1 MQDFL
6 LKKII
11 LAQVG
16 SISIM
21 EELQKTNSR
30 LEQEIEVLRRSAQF
44 SMGATSLTSVI
55 EAQERKIK
63 ALELA
68 QNVSILYIP
77 PKTYFKISVQSVW
90 YFYGILGLQKQTL

>member
-1 MQDFL
+1 MSIKILPFVNTVDLLARIAKFL
-6 LKKII
+6 NEKII
-11 LAQVG
+11 SAQVG
-16 SISIM
+16 SISMI

-44 SMGATSLTSVI
+44 SMGTTSLTSVI

-68 QNVSILYIP
+68 QNVSISY
-77 PKTYFKISVQSVW
+77 
-90 YFYGILGLQKQTL
+90 LQ